1 MSLKSNKE
9 LEIILKEKNDYNQEA
24 IQAVVWEMEVRNLI
38 QKTDDLYKDTFK
50 ESDAIQPVEKAI
62 DHNEHLSR
70 EMLLPHLY
78 SKRAIQGF
86 TLFFSTIF
94 GVLLLMQNLKEMNK
108 PVARNQVLFFGIKIW
123 AISLHTKRKKSGN
136 L

>member
-50 ESDAIQPVEKAI
+50 ESDAIQTVEKAI

-70 EMLLPHLY
+70 EMVLPHLY

-86 TLFFSTIF
+86 TLFFFNNIRSSFIDAKF
-94 GVLLLMQNLKEMNK
+94 K
-108 PVARNQVLFFGIKIW
+108 RNEQTCG
-123 AISLHTKRKKSGN
+123 KKSSAFFWNCIYYDFGN
-136 L
+136 TFELSS